1 MMQDIALT
9 SPSAPSRSEVHR
21 MFDRISRRYDLL
33 NRILSLGLDRR
44 WRRQAVAQISPG
56 HEQIV
61 LDLACGT
68 CDIAIEAATRRRC
81 RVIALDMA
89 EEMLALGT
97 AKVAAAGLDANVSL
111 GRADG
116 HNLPLPDAAV
126 DAAIIA
132 FGIRNMA
139 DVELCLRELARV
151 ARPGGKLVVLEFSL
165 PSNRLMRFFHL
176 AYIRYVVPVLGRLLS
191 GDASAYT
198 YLNKTIETFPYGE
211 AFCRLMATAGWRD
224 VSVKP
229 LNGGIVSLY
238 TGIRS

>member
-1 MMQDIALT
+1 MS
-9 SPSAPSRSEVHR
+9 SPIAPSRSEVHH

-44 WRRQAVAQISPG
+44 WRRQAVAQIASG
-56 HEQIV
+56 TDRIV

-68 CDIAIEAATRRRC
+68 CDIAIEAVRNRQC

-97 AKVAAAGLDANVSL
+97 AKIAAAGLDASVSL

-116 HNLPLPDAAV
+116 HNLPLPAAAV

-139 DVELCLRELARV
+139 DAGLCLRELARV

-165 PSNRLMRFFHL
+165 PSHRLLRFFHL
-176 AYIRYVVPVLGRLLS
+176 AYIRYIVPLLGRILS
-191 GDASAYT
+191 GDAAAYT
-198 YLNKTIETFPYGE
+198 YLNKTIETFPYGD
-211 AFCRLMATAGWRD
+211 AFCRLMTAAGWQE
-224 VSVKP
+224 VSAKP